1 MNKKNLHTIFKESEC
16 LSEEKLIAYC
26 NNELTNLERNEVE
39 RHTINCKFCS
49 DALEG
54 FEKKIHSEKG
64 YYFAKS
70 EILKKQKNKK
80 TFFITISGIAAAFIA
95 FILLTNELKQT
106 QTEVAEN
113 ITETAK
119 QKTKKSKPYQFK
131 SESENSNAS
140 RQLNIKNDLNVDG
153 ELNQNTKTR
162 SDSNITFNK
171 NHNGFMEESN
181 EKLLDVNTGE
191 EELNS
196 VFYEP
201 EIEFKR
207 ENQTDKSLNKSFII
221 SDKTIEDDQV
231 KGDND
236 LFIEEDSEI
245 LEDSYDTDYNKV
257 KPQKNSIADLKESP
271 VNKSKKEI
279 RLNYMNKDKSIQDTL
294 PSFSLHS
301 DSLTENKEF
310 DFGISV
316 FKKESYF
323 EAISILKNIDP
334 DDAHYYEAQLYIGKS
349 HIKLGNGKK
358 AKTHLKNALNGSK
371 RIRSEAQKILST
383 LK

>member
-1 MNKKNLHTIFKESEC
+1 MNKEDLNTIFKDSEC

-54 FEKKIHSEKG
+54 FEAKIHSEKG
-64 YYFAKS
+64 YYSAKA

-80 TFFITISGIAAAFIA
+80 TFFITISGIAAACIA

-113 ITETAK
+113 IIETAK
-119 QKTKKSKPYQFK
+119 PKTKKSKPYQLK

-153 ELNQNTKTR
+153 ELNQNTKTS

-171 NHNGFMEESN
+171 NHNGFMEESK

-191 EELNS
+191 KELNS

-201 EIEFKR
+201 EIEFKK
-207 ENQTDKSLNKSFII
+207 ENQNEKSLNKSFII

-236 LFIEEDSEI
+236 LFIEEDLEI
-245 LEDSYDTDYNKV
+245 QENSYNTVYQID
-257 KPQKNSIADLKESP
+257 KPQKNNIADLKEST
-271 VNKSKKEI
+271 VYKSKKEI
-279 RLNYMNKDKSIQDTL
+279 RLNYMSKDKSIQDTL
-294 PSFSLHS
+294 PSTSLHS
-301 DSLTENKEF
+301 NSLNENKEF
-310 DFGISV
+310 QLGISA
-316 FKKESYF
+316 FKKESYT

-334 DDAHYYEAQLYIGKS
+334 DDTYYYEAQLYIGKS
-349 HIKLGNGKK
+349 HIKLGNSKK
-358 AKTHLKNALNGSK
+358 SKTYLKNALNGSK
-371 RIRSEAQKILST
+371 RIQSEAQKLLST
-383 LK
+383 QK

>member
-1 MNKKNLHTIFKESEC
+1 MNKENLHTIFKNSEC

-54 FEKKIHSEKG
+54 FEKKIHTEKG
-64 YYFAKS
+64 YYSAKS

-80 TFFITISGIAAAFIA
+80 TFFITISGIAAACIA

-113 ITETAK
+113 ITITAK
-119 QKTKKSKPYQFK
+119 PKTKKSKPYQLK

-153 ELNQNTKTR
+153 ELNQNTKTS

-181 EKLLDVNTGE
+181 EKLLDVNIGE
-191 EELNS
+191 KELNS

-201 EIEFKR
+201 EIEFKK
-207 ENQTDKSLNKSFII
+207 ENQNEKSLNKSFII

-236 LFIEEDSEI
+236 LFIEEDLEI
-245 LEDSYDTDYNKV
+245 QENSYNTVYQIY
-257 KPQKNSIADLKESP
+257 KPQKNSIADLKEST
-271 VNKSKKEI
+271 VYKSKKEI
-279 RLNYMNKDKSIQDTL
+279 RLNYMSKDKSIQDTL
-294 PSFSLHS
+294 PSTSLHS
-301 DSLTENKEF
+301 DSLNENKEF
-310 DFGISV
+310 QLGISA
-316 FKKESYF
+316 FKKESYT

-334 DDAHYYEAQLYIGKS
+334 DDTYYYEAQLLIGKS
-349 HIKLGNGKK
+349 HIKLGNSKK
-358 AKTHLKNALNGSK
+358 SKTYLKNALNGSK
-371 RIRSEAQKILST
+371 QIQSEAQKLLST
-383 LK
+383 QK